1 MVEMNQIVNFED
13 AVSVS
18 RSLRDAL
25 SRFVTGVTVIT
36 TRTESGALEGLTVNS
51 FSALSLDPPLVL
63 WSLRNNATSFKAFT
77 QESSWFA
84 VNILGSDQ
92 QDVSRH
98 FAVSSSSKFADFD
111 YDPGLGGC
119 PLIPGS
125 IARFECRVENVIP
138 GGDHMIFIGRVE
150 RAGYR
155 AGEPLLF
162 HAGTY
167 CVLKP
172 IDRTV
177 PLMPEMAAL
186 YELSIETSH
195 FF

>member
-1 MVEMNQIVNFED
+1 M
-13 AVSVS
+13 SS
-18 RSLRDAL
+18 Y
-25 SRFVTGVTVIT
+25 RFVNY
-36 TRTESGALEGLTVNS
+36 AWDD
-51 FSALSLDPPLVL
+51 AKAASLDPVGRLVYR
-63 WSLRNNATSFKAFT
+63 S
-77 QESSWFA
+77 
-84 VNILGSDQ
+84 NILGSDQ

-98 FAVSSSSKFADFD
+98 FAVSSSTKFADFD

-125 IARFECRVENVIP
+125 IARFECRVENIIP